1 MEPLVRM
8 CNIEKSF
15 SGVRAL
21 HDISVDFY
29 PGRVHILLG
38 ENGAGKSTLIKILS
52 GVYQKDA
59 GQIFIDGKEVAP
71 QKPRDGIDLGIS
83 VIHQEL
89 SVVPDL
95 TIAENIYLD
104 DLPKKGKV
112 FVDKRALYEK
122 TSKLMEQLDITNLH
136 PGDKVRNLTV
146 ADRQMVEIMRAA
158 SRSAR
163 VVVMDEP
170 TSSLSDKEIDSLFSV
185 IYNLKKQ
192 NVAVIYISHKLKELM
207 AIGDDISI
215 FKDGEHVCTRPVR
228 ELTEA
233 EMVSLMVGR
242 EIGGYFVR
250 APRPTEDKTVLAV
263 KNLCGK
269 GFKNVS
275 FELKKGEVLGFA
287 GLIGAGRTEVM
298 RAVFGADRYGGG
310 EITIKGERCKL
321 KCPTDAIAKGIG
333 LVPEDRRGQGVLLDV
348 SVKKNISIVS
358 LKKYSKLN
366 LINFKWETAIA
377 GKYIEKLRVK
387 TPGQET
393 IIRNLSGGN
402 QQKVVLAKWMA
413 AESEIL
419 ILDEPTRGIDVN
431 AKSEIYRLIKEYV
444 ENGGSVI
451 LVSSEL
457 PELLGVTHRI
467 CVMRNGEI
475 TAVIDDSSKTSE
487 EEIMK
492 YATLRENA

>member
-29 PGRVHILLG
+29 PGRVHVLLG

-71 QKPRDGIDLGIS
+71 QNPRGGIDLGVS

-95 TIAENIYLD
+95 TVAENIFLD
-104 DLPKKGKV
+104 SLPKKGKI
-112 FVDKRALYEK
+112 FVDKRALQEK
-122 TSKLMEQLDITNLH
+122 TVKLMNQLNITNMH
-136 PGDKVRNLTV
+136 PGDKVRDLTV
-146 ADRQMVEIMRAA
+146 ADRQMIEIMRAT
-158 SRSAR
+158 SRNAR

-170 TSSLSDKEIDSLFSV
+170 TSSLSDREIDSLFSV
-185 IYNLKKQ
+185 IKNLKRQ

-215 FKDGEHVCTRPVR
+215 FKDGEHVCTRSVS
-228 ELTEA
+228 ELTET

-250 APRPTEDKTVLAV
+250 APRPSEDETVLAV
-263 KNLCGK
+263 KDLCGNR
-269 GFKNVS
+269 FTNVS

-298 RAVFGADRYGGG
+298 RAVFGADRYGSGDV
-310 EITIKGERCKL
+310 IIKGERCKL
-321 KCPTDAIAKGIG
+321 KYPTDAIAKGIG

-348 SVKKNISIVS
+348 AVKKNISIVG
-358 LKKYSKLN
+358 LKKNSNLN
-366 LINFKWETAIA
+366 LINFKWETAISD
-377 GKYIEKLRVK
+377 KFIEKLRVK
-387 TPGQET
+387 TPSQET

-431 AKSEIYRLIKEYV
+431 AKSEIYRLIRDFV
-444 ENGGSVI
+444 QNGGSVI

-467 CVMRNGEI
+467 CVMKNGKI
-475 TAVIDDSSKTSE
+475 TAVIEDSTKTSE

-492 YATLRENA
+492 YATLHDNA